1 MAFKRKI
8 SIGGEEIEIPAAI
21 NQKTVVL
28 GITGVLLII
37 LIATSI
43 YTVGP
48 DEQGIIRQFGK
59 YVRTTEP
66 GLHLKLP
73 FGIESAKKVKV
84 KFVFK
89 VEFGFR
95 TVKSDVRTVYS
106 GESYLPESLML
117 TGDLNLAVVEWIVQY
132 RVQDARKYLF
142 VMRDVES
149 TLRDISEA
157 VMREV
162 VGDRSV
168 SEVLTYGRMEIAH
181 DVQQRFQ
188 EILDGYDIGIKI
200 GTVKLQDVN
209 PPDVVKPAFNDVN
222 QAKQEKERMIN
233 QAWESYNKTIPLAR
247 GEAKKTIQNAEG
259 YALDRVNRANGDAV
273 NFISVWSAY
282 NLSKDVT
289 RRRLYLETLN
299 EILPK
304 IKKKYV
310 IDDTQKGVLPFLPL
324 DKGGLQ

>member
-1 MAFKRKI
+1 MALKRKI
-8 SIGGEEIEIPAAI
+8 RIGGEEIEIPAAI

-28 GITGVLLII
+28 GIAGVLLII
-37 LIATSI
+37 LIASSL

-48 DEQGIIRQFGK
+48 DEQGIIRRFGK
-59 YVRTTEP
+59 YVRSTEP

-89 VEFGFR
+89 LEFGFR

-106 GESYLPESLML
+106 EKSYLNESLML
-117 TGDLNLAVVEWIVQY
+117 TGDLNLAVVDWIVQY

-142 VMRDVES
+142 VMRDVET
-149 TLRDISEA
+149 TLRDISES
-157 VMREV
+157 VMREI

-168 SEVLTYGRMEIAH
+168 SEVLTYGRMEVAL
-181 DVQQRFQ
+181 DVQKRFQ
-188 EILDGYDIGIKI
+188 EILDGYDVGIKI

-233 QAWESYNKTIPLAR
+233 QAWESYNKTIPLAK

-273 NFISVWSAY
+273 NFISVWRAY

-304 IKKKYV
+304 IKKKYI
-310 IDDTQKGVLPFLPL
+310 IDETQKGVLPFLPL

>member
-1 MAFKRKI
+1 MALKRKI
-8 SIGGEEIEIPAAI
+8 RIGGEEIEIPAAI

-28 GITGVLLII
+28 GIAGVLLII
-37 LIATSI
+37 LIATSL

-48 DEQGIIRQFGK
+48 DEQGIIRRFGK
-59 YVRTTEP
+59 YVRSTEP

-89 VEFGFR
+89 LEFGFR

-106 GESYLPESLML
+106 EKSYLNESLML
-117 TGDLNLAVVEWIVQY
+117 TGDLNLAVVDWIVQY

-142 VMRDVES
+142 VMRDVET
-149 TLRDISEA
+149 TLRDISES
-157 VMREV
+157 VMREI

-168 SEVLTYGRMEIAH
+168 SEVLTYGRMEVAL
-181 DVQQRFQ
+181 DVQKRFQ
-188 EILDGYDIGIKI
+188 EILDGYDVGIKI

-233 QAWESYNKTIPLAR
+233 QAWESYNKTIPLAK

-273 NFISVWSAY
+273 NFISVWRAY

-304 IKKKYV
+304 IKKKYI
-310 IDDTQKGVLPFLPL
+310 IDETQKGVLPFLPL